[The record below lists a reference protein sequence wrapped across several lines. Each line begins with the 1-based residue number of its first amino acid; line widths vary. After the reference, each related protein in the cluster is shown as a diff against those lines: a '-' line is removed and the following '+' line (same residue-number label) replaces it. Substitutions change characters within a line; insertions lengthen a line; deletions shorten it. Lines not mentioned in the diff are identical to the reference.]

1 MYALPTFR
9 KDPYFDYSPF
19 VSLKKP
25 GFWLF
30 NSPHP
35 GPVGLADIP
44 GERLTHS
51 PTCVPGR
58 ARHTGVGGVR
68 WGGCCHF
75 LVPAKSVQPLEK
87 TSCFY
92 SIPEMRTAGFAL
104 SSWISSSCHENISGP
119 NFSMGSAG
127 LSKKTFRYPGSCLLP
142 IDGLFTQLLTAA
154 AAFLGPGARPIAY
167 LHRLCDKKVW
177 VARKWDVCR
186 EKYSSPSGSEHVH
199 LAEKQSFNKSKMFQ
213 EWRTESGFV

>member
-1 MYALPTFR
+1 MTVKKGIFLILFQEIQCQHFQHSHGFSLMYALPTFR

-58 ARHTGVGGVR
+58 ARHTGVGGC
-68 WGGCCHF
+68 GGGVAVISWFQLSRCNLWRRH
-75 LVPAKSVQPLEK
+75 LV
-87 TSCFY
+87 F
-92 SIPEMRTAGFAL
+92 IPSLKCELQAL
-104 SSWISSSCHENISGP
+104 PCP
-119 NFSMGSAG
+119 
-127 LSKKTFRYPGSCLLP
+127 
-142 IDGLFTQLLTAA
+142 
-154 AAFLGPGARPIAY
+154 
-167 LHRLCDKKVW
+167 
-177 VARKWDVCR
+177 R
-186 EKYSSPSGSEHVH
+186 ESHH
-199 LAEKQSFNKSKMFQ
+199 LAMRIYLVRISAWEAQA
-213 EWRTESGFV
+213 